1 MQLTDNAP
9 GLKKM
14 NLLVCVKQV
23 MESGST
29 IQINDSK
36 KWIDHLDSTRFEMN
50 KFDAYAVEEALL
62 IKEQF
67 PESRIDIITVGPD
80 HAEDTLRRALG
91 MGADEGI
98 LLADNQK
105 GYRPPCLTAAWIAS
119 YARDKGYD
127 LILTGIMSED
137 EMNGQTGPMLAE
149 ILLFPCCTGTIRETL
164 SPDKKTV
171 SVEREIEG
179 GARDMFDIKL
189 PCVLTL
195 QTGINTPRYPALS
208 KVLRAKKKELSVI
221 DVNSLEKNKQ
231 TLTLKKV
238 QHPEK
243 TRKGILLN
251 GTTEDKVDQ
260 LMDILSKKA
269 LLQ

>member
-14 NLLVCVKQV
+14 KLLVCVKQV
-23 MESGST
+23 MESGSI

-36 KWIDHLDSTRFEMN
+36 KWIDHLASNRFEMN

-67 PESRIDIITVGPD
+67 PDSRIDIITVGPD
-80 HAEDTLRRALG
+80 HAKETLRRALG

-98 LLADNQK
+98 LLADNHK
-105 GYRPPCLTAAWIAS
+105 GYRPPFRTATWIAA
-119 YARDKGYD
+119 YARDKDYD

-149 ILLFPCCTGTIRETL
+149 ILLVPCCTGTIRETL

-195 QTGINTPRYPALS
+195 QTGINSPRYPALS
-208 KVLRAKKKELSVI
+208 KVLRAKKKKMNVI
-221 DVNSLEKNKQ
+221 DVNFLEKNKQ
-231 TLTLKKV
+231 TLTLKNI
-238 QHPEK
+238 QHPKK

-251 GTTEDKVDQ
+251 GTTEGKVDQ

>member
-1 MQLTDNAP
+1 MHLTDNAP
-9 GLKKM
+9 GLKTMK
-14 NLLVCVKQV
+14 LLVCVKQV
-23 MESGST
+23 MESGSI

-36 KWIDHLDSTRFEMN
+36 KWVDHLASNRFEMN
-50 KFDAYAVEEALL
+50 KFDAYAVEESLL

-67 PESRIDIITVGPD
+67 PESRIDIITVGPN

-98 LLADNQK
+98 LLADNHK
-105 GYRPPCLTAAWIAS
+105 GYRPPSLTAAWIAA

-137 EMNGQTGPMLAE
+137 EMNGQTGPMLAQ
-149 ILLFPCCTGTIRETL
+149 ILSIPCCTGTIRETL
-164 SPDKKTV
+164 SPDKKMV

-195 QTGINTPRYPALS
+195 QTGINSPRYPALS
-208 KVLRAKKKELSVI
+208 KVLRAKKKKLNVI
-221 DVNSLEKNKQ
+221 DVNFLEKNKQ
-231 TLTLKKV
+231 TLTLKNI
-238 QHPEK
+238 QHPK
-243 TRKGILLN
+243 TTRKGVLLN

>member
-1 MQLTDNAP
+1 MNLTDNAP
-9 GLKKM
+9 GLKTMK
-14 NLLVCVKQV
+14 LLVCVKQV
-23 MESGST
+23 MESGSI

-36 KWIDHLDSTRFEMN
+36 KWVDHLASNRFEMN
-50 KFDAYAVEEALL
+50 KFDAYAVEESLL

-98 LLADNQK
+98 LLADNHK
-105 GYRPPCLTAAWIAS
+105 GYRPPSLTAAWIAA

-137 EMNGQTGPMLAE
+137 EMNGQTGPMLAQMLS
-149 ILLFPCCTGTIRETL
+149 IPCCTGTIRETL

-195 QTGINTPRYPALS
+195 QTGINSPRYPALS
-208 KVLRAKKKELSVI
+208 KVLRARKKQIEVMDI
-221 DVNSLEKNKQ
+221 NCLEKNQQ
-231 TLTLKKV
+231 TLTLKNI
-238 QHPEK
+238 QHPK
-243 TRKGILLN
+243 TTRKGILLN
-251 GTTEDKVDQ
+251 GTTEDKADQ

>member
-1 MQLTDNAP
+1 M
-9 GLKKM
+9 K
-14 NLLVCVKQV
+14 LLVCVKQV
-23 MESGST
+23 MESGS
-29 IQINDSK
+29 ILQINDSK
-36 KWIDHLDSTRFEMN
+36 KWIDHLASNRFEMN

-67 PESRIDIITVGPD
+67 PESRIDVITVGPD
-80 HAEDTLRRALG
+80 HAQDTLRRALG

-98 LLADNQK
+98 HLVDNHE
-105 GYRPPCLTAAWIAS
+105 GYRPSFLTATWIAAH
-119 YARDKGYD
+119 ARDKGYD

-149 ILLFPCCTGTIRETL
+149 ILSIPCCTGIIRETL
-164 SPDKKTV
+164 SPVKKTV

-195 QTGINTPRYPALS
+195 QTGINSPRYPALS

-221 DVNSLEKNKQ
+221 DVSFLEKSKQ
-231 TLTLKKV
+231 TLTLKNI